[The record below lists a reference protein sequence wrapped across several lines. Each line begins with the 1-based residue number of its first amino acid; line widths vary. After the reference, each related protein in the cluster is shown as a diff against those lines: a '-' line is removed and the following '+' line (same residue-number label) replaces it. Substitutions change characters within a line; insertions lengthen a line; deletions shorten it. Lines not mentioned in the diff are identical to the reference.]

1 MYFFRNQLVDQ
12 IANYIKSILL
22 HDNEFFSNQTV
33 FKLEQYLP
41 SIKTIYVQSFSLIF
55 HLPIEL
61 GVVYQRLKYRPS
73 FVTTND
79 DKKQL

>member
-12 IANYIKSILL
+12 IANYIKSIFS
-22 HDNEFFSNQTV
+22 HDNVFFSNQIV
-33 FKLEQYLP
+33 FKLKQYLP
-41 SIKTIYVQSFSLIF
+41 LIKTIYVQSFSLIF

-73 FVTTND
+73 FVTTID